1 MVTVDF
7 PASHATHAGDL
18 CRKTA
23 VIYCLDVQT
32 FYDHLHRF
40 YRSQPE
46 LNVANPAVR
55 NEIAKII
62 GCWMELGLSGFLA
75 PAREDPGPIR
85 TALMGRPDRSA
96 RRDLTQH

>member
-62 GCWMELGLSGFLA
+62 GCWMELGRPGTWRRPGRIRDPSA
-75 PAREDPGPIR
+75 PP
-85 TALMGRPDRSA
+85 
-96 RRDLTQH
+96 